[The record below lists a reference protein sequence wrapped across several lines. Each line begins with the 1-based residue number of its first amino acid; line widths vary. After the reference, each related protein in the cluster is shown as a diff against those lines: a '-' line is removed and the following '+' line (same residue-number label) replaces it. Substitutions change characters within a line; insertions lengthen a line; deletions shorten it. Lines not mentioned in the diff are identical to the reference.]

1 MKPRDWTVSQVP
13 AAWWRVRRINGMTAH
28 HVLAHGDEYGKRLAL
43 VDFHCGS
50 SRVVDLA
57 EIEVEVVVEAVAS

>member
-1 MKPRDWTVSQVP
+1 MSDWTIREQP
-13 AAWWRVRRINGMTAH
+13 AAWWRGRRINGMTAY
-28 HVLAHGDEYGKRLAL
+28 HVLAHGPEQGKRLAL

-57 EIEVEVVVEAVAS
+57 EVEVVVEQEATR

>member
-1 MKPRDWTVSQVP
+1 MNSDWTVREIP
-13 AAWWRVRRINGMTAH
+13 AAWWRGRRIDGMTAH
-28 HVLAHGDEYGKRLAL
+28 HVLVHGPEQGKRLAL

-57 EIEVEVVVEAVAS
+57 EVEVECVVEQEATR